1 MTTMMKAVRIH
12 EFGDP
17 GVLKYEDAPV
27 PQPAEGEVLIRVHAA
42 GVNPVDWKTRSGR
55 GMAKRLE
62 ATFPLIL
69 GWDVSGVIEEIGA
82 GVTQFKPGDEVFGL
96 VRFPQLGAAYA
107 EYTAV
112 PASHLAFKPRTLD
125 HVQAA
130 ALPLVSLTA
139 WQALFE
145 GAQLEA
151 GQRVLIHAAAGG
163 VGHIAVQLA
172 RWRGAYV
179 IGTTSSRNV
188 LFVRQLGASE
198 VIDYETASFEQY
210 VSEVD
215 AVLDPLAGE
224 VRERSWQVLKKGGVL
239 VSILGEP
246 AAGAAAAYGVRAVYV
261 LVRPEASQLAQIAAL
276 VDEGHVRPEI
286 DAVYPLQEAASAH
299 ERVERGHTR
308 GKVVLK
314 VS

>member
-1 MTTMMKAVRIH
+1 MTTMKAIRIH
-12 EFGDP
+12 EFGGP
-17 GVLKYEDAPV
+17 SVLKHEDVPL

-62 ATFPLIL
+62 ISFPLIL

-96 VRFPQLGAAYA
+96 VRFPQLGATYA

-125 HVQAA
+125 HIQAA

-179 IGTTSSRNV
+179 IGTASSRNV

-210 VSEVD
+210 VSNVD
-215 AVLDPLAGE
+215 VVLDPLAGE

-276 VDEGHVRPEI
+276 VDEGHIRPEI
-286 DAVYPLQEAASAH
+286 DTVYPLQEAASAH